1 MRACA
6 AILFAVLAF
15 CASSQAAL
23 AEKRVALVV
32 GNSAYENVIG
42 LTNPAHD
49 AAAITDMFKRAGF
62 DVVDSK
68 HDLKNAEMR
77 RALREFTD
85 KARDADIA
93 VIYYAGHG
101 IEVNGINYLVPVDA
115 VLERD
120 TDAYDE
126 AISLDRI
133 LQAIE
138 PAKRL
143 HLVILDACRNNPFL
157 KKMTRTIASRSM
169 DRGLIGI
176 EPNGQNTLIAYA
188 AKAGFTAMDGDG
200 QNSPFALALLKHLTT
215 PGLDL
220 RRSLGLVRDDVLAAT
235 ANKQEP
241 YYTGSLGGE
250 DMALVPAPPAPPSSA
265 ANPKSDVRGDYELA
279 ERVGTKEAW
288 DSFVAAY
295 PSGFYADLAKAQR
308 NKLAAETARL
318 AATEKAR
325 IAAEEKTRL
334 AAEGAKASEQAKAAA
349 EAKAAEDARLAA
361 EKKKQAEEAKV
372 ALAAQANA
380 AAQAKAAEKAAE
392 DQRSA
397 TEKAR
402 LAQENQKRVEEAKAA
417 LEQAKAA
424 AAAKAAEAAA
434 ASEKARTQQAMVA
447 SAEQPKT
454 TAEKGTEGTPTTEKP
469 RDQVIAALPPS
480 DQANPK
486 AATSDQSVLQDI
498 PRLLQSELKRVGC
511 SVGEVNGE
519 WNAPARRALDSFNK
533 NAGTKFD
540 IKLASLDALDAVR
553 SKTGRV
559 CPLECD
565 SGYRATGGH
574 CVKITCGDGDV
585 LGSNGVCRPKPER
598 QRVERAPMHAPVHR
612 APSGGGGGKCFSFEG
627 SRVCE

>member
-1 MRACA
+1 MRACV
-6 AILFAVLAF
+6 AIVFAVLAF

-32 GNSAYENVIG
+32 GNSAYENVVG

-49 AAAITDMFKRAGF
+49 AAAIADMFKRAGF
-62 DVVDSK
+62 DVVDAK

-101 IEVNGINYLVPVDA
+101 IEVNGVNYLVPVDA
-115 VLERD
+115 MLERD

-157 KKMTRTIASRSM
+157 KKMTRTVASRSM

-220 RRSLGLVRDDVLAAT
+220 RRSLGLVRDEVLAAT

-250 DMALVPAPPAPPSSA
+250 DMALVPAPVAPPA
-265 ANPKSDVRGDYELA
+265 AAKSDVRGDYELA
-279 ERVGTKEAW
+279 ERVGTRDAW
-288 DSFVAAY
+288 DSFIAAY

-308 NKLAAETARL
+308 NKLAAETERL

-325 IAAEEKTRL
+325 AAAEEKARL
-334 AAEGAKASEQAKAAA
+334 AAEGAKASEQARAAA
-349 EAKAAEDARLAA
+349 EAKATEDARLAA

-380 AAQAKAAEKAAE
+380 TAQAKAAEKAAE
-392 DQRSA
+392 DQRLA
-397 TEKAR
+397 AEKAR
-402 LAQENQKRVEEAKAA
+402 LAQENQKRVDEAKAA
-417 LEQAKAA
+417 I
-424 AAAKAAEAAA
+424 AAKSAEAAAA
-434 ASEKARTQQAMVA
+434 ASEKAKTQQAVIA

-454 TAEKGTEGTPTTEKP
+454 TAEKAAEARPTSEKP

-486 AATSDQSVLQDI
+486 VSTPDQSVLQDI
-498 PRLLQSELKRVGC
+498 PRMLQSELKRVGC

-519 WNAPARRALDSFNK
+519 WNGPSRKALDSFNR

-553 SKTGRV
+553 GKSGRV

-565 SGYRATGGH
+565 SGYRATGDH
-574 CVKITCGDGDV
+574 CVKITCDDGQV
-585 LGSNGVCRPKPER
+585 LGSNGVCHAKPER
-598 QRVERAPMHAPVHR
+598 QRAERERPERERAPTR
-612 APSGGGGGKCFSFEG
+612 RTPSGGGSKCFSFEG
-627 SRVCE
+627 SRVCQ

>member
-1 MRACA
+1 MRART
-6 AILFAVLAF
+6 AIFLAVLAF
-15 CASSQAAL
+15 CADSQAAL

-32 GNSAYENVIG
+32 GNSAYENVVG
-42 LTNPAHD
+42 LTNPVHD
-49 AAAITDMFKRAGF
+49 AAAITEMFKKAGF
-62 DVVDSK
+62 DVVESR

-77 RALREFTD
+77 RALRDFTD

-101 IEVNGINYLVPVDA
+101 IEVNGVNYLVPVDA

-157 KKMTRTIASRSM
+157 KKMTRTVASRSM
-169 DRGLIGI
+169 DRGLIGV

-235 ANKQEP
+235 GNKQEP

-250 DMALVPAPPAPPSSA
+250 DMALVPAPVAPPAAAGSA
-265 ANPKSDVRGDYELA
+265 KSDIRGDYELA
-279 ERVGTKEAW
+279 ERVGTKDAW
-288 DSFVAAY
+288 DSFIAAY

-308 NKLAAETARL
+308 NKLAADTARL
-318 AATEKAR
+318 AATKKAR
-325 IAAEEKTRL
+325 AAAEEKARL

-349 EAKAAEDARLAA
+349 DAKAAEDARLAA
-361 EKKKQAEEAKV
+361 ERKKQAEDAKL
-372 ALAAQANA
+372 ALAEQARA
-380 AAQAKAAEKAAE
+380 AAVAKATEEKP
-392 DQRSA
+392 
-397 TEKAR
+397 
-402 LAQENQKRVEEAKAA
+402 N
-417 LEQAKAA
+417 
-424 AAAKAAEAAA
+424 
-434 ASEKARTQQAMVA
+434 
-447 SAEQPKT
+447 
-454 TAEKGTEGTPTTEKP
+454 GEKP
-469 RDQVIAALPPS
+469 RDQTMASLPPA
-480 DQANPK
+480 DQAAPK
-486 AATSDQSVLQDI
+486 APTPDPAVLQDI
-498 PRLLQSELKRVGC
+498 PRMLQSELKRVGC
-511 SVGEVNGE
+511 DVGEINGE
-519 WNAPARRALDSFNK
+519 WNGPSRRALDSFNRS
-533 NAGTKFD
+533 AGTKFD

-553 SKTGRV
+553 GKSGRV

-565 SGYRATGGH
+565 SGYRATGDH
-574 CVKITCGDGDV
+574 CVKITCDDGQV
-585 LGSNGVCRPKPER
+585 LGSNGVCHARPER
-598 QRVERAPMHAPVHR
+598 QRAEKTPARRR
-612 APSGGGGGKCFSFEG
+612 APSGSGGKCFSFEG
-627 SRVCE
+627 TRVCQ